1 MYGTFVF
8 ASYKGL
14 VCILNEFVHMSH
26 GLCFSNN
33 VGFVKCIVMQEGKYF
48 CSFVSLKGI
57 C

>member
-1 MYGTFVF
+1 MYCTFVF

-33 VGFVKCIVMQEGKYF
+33 VGFCNVHCNARR
-48 CSFVSLKGI
+48 
-57 C
+57 